1 VGLVLFIITYLSHP
15 ISTFWRWDET
25 CRSPPHMRAMDGPSL
40 GSNAAWKI
48 LLGIVCSLPFS
59 SMKMAIYGGISVFP
73 ISDKKHIMSCWTNVR
88 SVSHL
93 YLRIGCLNPI
103 YISKK
108 APCFNHPIFSP
119 QKNSNIP
126 QNHVV
131 FDIACWYPYSITIY
145 IPWYCHSPL
154 YGELYIPVLQVGSI
168 VGAYVA
174 TRTDD
179 ELRRELTDLDGL
191 QEGCCDEA
199 VISCYSL
206 LYPLMDIS

>member
-1 VGLVLFIITYLSHP
+1 MGLVLFIITYLSHP

-154 YGELYIPVLQVGSI
+154 YGELYIPVLQV
-168 VGAYVA
+168 VPTA
-174 TRTDD
+174 TLRMRCPRKLQRSHWS
-179 ELRRELTDLDGL
+179 LRRWCQIASSTLDGGTSCW
-191 QEGCCDEA
+191 EKVM
-199 VISCYSL
+199 VIL
-206 LYPLMDIS
+206 GDI